1 MPSSSRRRADRTWH
15 FLCLV
20 CMATF
25 GGNLPLFFYISVM
38 RFTSLF
44 KWALVVSIA
53 ACVVAC
59 EEKVEESIDYSSI
72 AYKRLSPASF
82 KADSTKNAEIPSLE
96 RRYDYRYA
104 VILGDTLD
112 VSVLEFQSDV
122 YALDYYMNSGHF
134 QGSVPILRGN
144 LLEQS
149 FRADKRIF
157 IFRHDSYRRYERAD
171 LEDYVRK
178 FPGYH
183 GGFPQAF
190 LSLPFEF
197 REQGRASVQTR
208 FFLGAKNSF
217 PVLVQSYRDGNLRW
231 NVARSWDQVEQDVF
245 DAWASEL
252 TKVEPRDIFM
262 ANDCVYFEA
271 GEGSNGIAS
280 QLDGG
285 RVAVVWGYMAWP
297 DLERLF
303 FAASD
308 RIYEARY

>member
-1 MPSSSRRRADRTWH
+1 MLFSCKS
-15 FLCLV
+15 LGLV
-20 CMATF
+20 LA
-25 GGNLPLFFYISVM
+25 
-38 RFTSLF
+38 
-44 KWALVVSIA
+44 ASIA
-53 ACVVAC
+53 ALVTGCQ
-59 EEKVEESIDYSSI
+59 EKDEIPVDYSSI

-104 VILGDTLD
+104 IMLGDTLG
-112 VSVLEFQSDV
+112 VTVLEFESDV

-134 QGSVPILRGN
+134 QGSIPILRGN
-144 LLEQS
+144 FLEQS

-190 LSLPFEF
+190 LSLPFEH
-197 REQGRASVQTR
+197 REQGRASIETR
-208 FFLGAKNSF
+208 FFLGVKSTF

-231 NVARSWDQVEQDVF
+231 NVARSWDQVES
-245 DAWASEL
+245 DAFEKWVSGLKLVTPNEI
-252 TKVEPRDIFM
+252 VP

-271 GEGSNGIAS
+271 GEGSYGIAS
-280 QLDGG
+280 RLSGG
-285 RVAVVWGYMAWP
+285 RVAVVWGYMSWS
-297 DLERLF
+297 DLERTF
-303 FAASD
+303 FTASD
-308 RIYEARY
+308 RIFEARY

>member
-1 MPSSSRRRADRTWH
+1 MLFSSK
-15 FLCLV
+15 
-20 CMATF
+20 
-25 GGNLPLFFYISVM
+25 LFW
-38 RFTSLF
+38 L
-44 KWALVVSIA
+44 ALA
-53 ACVVAC
+53 ACAATLMMGC
-59 EEKVEESIDYSSI
+59 QKKVEKPIDYSSI
-72 AYKRLSPASF
+72 PYKYLSPASF
-82 KADSTKNAEIPSLE
+82 KADSSKNAEIPSLE

-104 VILGDTLD
+104 VMLGDTLG
-112 VSVLEFQSDV
+112 VTVLEFESDV

-144 LLEQS
+144 FLEQS

-171 LEDYVRK
+171 LENYVRK

-197 REQGRASVQTR
+197 REQGRASIQTK
-208 FFLGAKNSF
+208 FFLGIKSTF

-231 NVARSWDQVEQDVF
+231 NVARSWD
-245 DAWASEL
+245 L
-252 TKVEPRDIFM
+252 VEPEAFEKWISGLKKVIPTEILM

-280 QLDGG
+280 RLDGG
-285 RVAVVWGYMAWP
+285 RVAVVWGYLSWP
-297 DLERLF
+297 DLERTF
-303 FAASD
+303 FTASD